1 MKMRRFGTGILFC
14 AGLLTWVFLA
24 SGRAEAADS
33 KKLDYPTKGRA
44 ITIIVPFAPGGANDI
59 AARLQAPALE
69 RELGVPVVVVNKPG
83 ASTQVGMTQLVQA
96 KPDGHTLGLLTLP
109 GAMQA
114 YLDPSRK
121 AIYSRKDFTVVALQ
135 SWDPNGLAVK
145 VDSPYKNLKD
155 LVAAAQANPE
165 KIKMGTSGLLSTD
178 HMVLL
183 LLQKAAGV
191 KFAIAHFDGGSQSIA
206 TLLGGHLDAVVTTS
220 STFIP
225 QLKSGKVRMLGITD
239 EEEDNFFPGVK
250 TFEAQGYKVRYGASR
265 GIVVRSDTPRDVLTV
280 LGAAVKAAT
289 DDPDVRKRMN
299 EMALTVRYMD
309 EKQAGAFWDELE
321 AQTRP
326 LLALAK

>member
-1 MKMRRFGTGILFC
+1 MSRFWSRFLLY
-14 AGLLTWVFLA
+14 AGLLTWVFMA
-24 SGRAEAADS
+24 FGPAEAADP
-33 KKLDYPTKGRA
+33 KKVDYPTKGRA
-44 ITIIVPFAPGGANDI
+44 ITIIVPFTPGGANDI

-145 VDSPYKNLKD
+145 ANSPYKNLKD
-155 LVAAAQANPE
+155 LIAAARANPE
-165 KIKMGTSGLLSTD
+165 KIKVGTSGLLSTD

-183 LLQKAAGV
+183 LLQNAAGV

-206 TLLGGHLDAVVTTS
+206 ALLGSHLDAVVTTS

-225 QLKSGKVRMLGITD
+225 QLKSGNVRMLGITD
-239 EEEDNFFPGVK
+239 KEENIFFPGVK
-250 TFEAQGYKVRYGASR
+250 TFETQGYRVQYGASR
-265 GIVVRSDTPRDVLTV
+265 GIVVRSDTPRDILGV
-280 LGAAVKAAT
+280 LGAAVKATT

-309 EKQAGAFWDELE
+309 ERQAGAFWDELE
-321 AQTRP
+321 AQTKP
-326 LLALAK
+326 LLTLAK

>member
-1 MKMRRFGTGILFC
+1 MRRLVIGFLAC
-14 AGLLTWVFLA
+14 AGLVTWAFMA
-24 SGRAEAADS
+24 SGQVEAAS
-33 KKLDYPTKGRA
+33 PKKVDYPTKGRA

-69 RELGVPVVVVNKPG
+69 KELGVPIVVVNKPG

-121 AIYSRKDFTVVALQ
+121 AIYSRKDFKVVALQ

-145 VDSPYKNLKD
+145 ADSPHKSLKD
-155 LVAAAQANPE
+155 LVEAAQANPE
-165 KIKMGTSGLLSTD
+165 KIRVGTSGLLSTD

-183 LLQKAAGV
+183 LLQKSADV
-191 KFAIAHFDGGSQSIA
+191 KFAIVHFDGGSQSIA
-206 TLLGGHLDAVVTTS
+206 ALLGGHLDAVVTTS
-220 STFIP
+220 STFLP
-225 QLKSGKVRMLGITD
+225 QLKSGNVRMLGITD
-239 EEEDNFFPGVK
+239 KEENKFFPGVK
-250 TFEAQGYKVRYGASR
+250 TFEAQGYRVQYGASR
-265 GIVVRSDTPRDVLTV
+265 GIVVRSDTPKEVLGV

-289 DDPDVRKRMN
+289 DDADVRKRMN

-309 EKQAGAFWDELE
+309 EKQAGLFWDELE
-321 AQTRP
+321 AQTKP
-326 LLALAK
+326 LLTLAK

>member
-1 MKMRRFGTGILFC
+1 M
-14 AGLLTWVFLA
+14 A
-24 SGRAEAADS
+24 SAPVEAADL
-33 KKLDYPTKGRA
+33 KKVDYPTRGRA

-69 RELGVPVVVVNKPG
+69 KELGVSVVVVNKPG

-145 VDSPYKNLKD
+145 ADSPYKNLKD
-155 LVAAAQANPE
+155 LVAAARVNPE
-165 KIKMGTSGLLSTD
+165 KVKIGTSGLLSTD

-183 LLQKAAGV
+183 LLQKV
-191 KFAIAHFDGGSQSIA
+191 
-206 TLLGGHLDAVVTTS
+206 
-220 STFIP
+220 
-225 QLKSGKVRMLGITD
+225 
-239 EEEDNFFPGVK
+239 
-250 TFEAQGYKVRYGASR
+250 
-265 GIVVRSDTPRDVLTV
+265 
-280 LGAAVKAAT
+280 AAVKVAT
-289 DDPDVRKRMN
+289 DDADVRKRMN

-309 EKQAGAFWDELE
+309 EKQAGVFWDELE
-321 AQTRP
+321 AQTKP
-326 LLALAK
+326 LLSLAK

>member
-1 MKMRRFGTGILFC
+1 MRRLVIGFLAC
-14 AGLLTWVFLA
+14 AGLVTWVFMA
-24 SGRAEAADS
+24 SGQGQAADPR
-33 KKLDYPTKGRA
+33 KVDYPTRGKA
-44 ITIIVPFAPGGANDI
+44 IAIIVPFAPGGANDI

-69 RELGVPVVVVNKPG
+69 KELGVPIVVVNKPG

-145 VDSPYKNLKD
+145 TDSPHRNLKD
-155 LVAAAQANPE
+155 LAAAAQANPE
-165 KIKMGTSGLLSTD
+165 KIRVGTSGLLSTD

-183 LLQKAAGV
+183 LLQKAANV
-191 KFAIAHFDGGSQSIA
+191 KFAIVHFDGGSQSIA
-206 TLLGGHLDAVVTTS
+206 ALLGGHLDAVVTTS
-220 STFIP
+220 STFLP
-225 QLKSGKVRMLGITD
+225 QLKSGNVRMLGITD
-239 EEEDNFFPGVK
+239 KEENKFFPGVQ
-250 TFEAQGYKVRYGASR
+250 TFEAQGYKVQYGASR
-265 GIVVRSDTPRDVLTV
+265 GIVVRSDTPREVLGV

-289 DDPDVRKRMN
+289 DDADVRKRMN
-299 EMALTVRYMD
+299 EMALTVRYLD

-321 AQTRP
+321 AQTKP
-326 LLALAK
+326 LLSLAK

>member
-1 MKMRRFGTGILFC
+1 MRRLLIGFLVL
-14 AGLLTWVFLA
+14 AGLVTWVFMA
-24 SGRAEAADS
+24 TAQVEAADL
-33 KKLDYPTKGRA
+33 KKVDYPTRGRA

-69 RELGVPVVVVNKPG
+69 KELEVPVVVVNKPG

-145 VDSPYKNLKD
+145 TGSPYKNLKD
-155 LVAAAQANPE
+155 LVAAARANPE
-165 KIKMGTSGLLSTD
+165 KVKVGTSGLLSTD

-183 LLQKAAGV
+183 LLQKVADV

-206 TLLGGHLDAVVTTS
+206 ALLGGHLDAVVTTS
-220 STFIP
+220 STFLP
-225 QLKSGKVRMLGITD
+225 QLKSGNVRMLGITD
-239 EEEDNFFPGVK
+239 KEENKFFPNVK
-250 TFEAQGYKVRYGASR
+250 TFEAQGYKVQYGASR
-265 GIVVRSDTPRDVLTV
+265 GIVVRSDTLREVLGV

-289 DDPDVRKRMN
+289 DDADVRKRMN
-299 EMALTVRYMD
+299 EMALTVRYLD
-309 EKQAGAFWDELE
+309 EKQAGLFWDELE
-321 AQTRP
+321 AQTKP
-326 LLALAK
+326 LLSLAK